1 MGVFSSQGTER
12 QRGTR
17 RTIWSTFS
25 AMVAVPVACL
35 VVLWGLVLALVIGG
49 AIGGP
54 DTPHHD
60 HEVVVDFVVVIGI
73 GLVIVIVGVTMMG
86 LFARRL
92 ARDVTVLEA
101 TARHLAD
108 EEMPAL
114 IERLSKGEQE
124 PVPAE
129 AAPRLRT
136 KTAEIA
142 RAEAAITSLQH
153 TAAVAAAGEARLRN
167 GIGQVF
173 VSLARRNQSL
183 LQRQLRLIDALEQK
197 ASDPATLADLFPL
210 DHLTTR
216 MRRHAEGLIIL
227 SGAAPGR
234 SWSEPVPVI
243 DVIRGAVAEVEDYKR
258 VTVLTRAEDA
268 VTGLA
273 AADMIH
279 LLAELIENATL
290 SSPSGTRVEVRAER
304 VANGFAIEIDDR
316 GLGIEA
322 GQLRTINQQMA
333 TPPDFDL
340 ANADQ
345 LGLFVVGK
353 LAARHGV
360 RVALRPSPY
369 GGTTAVALMPN
380 SIVVPANETEL
391 DTDPDFHAG
400 ADRLSG
406 LDLDHADALAL
417 TGRRP
422 VQPSLPEGAT
432 RRTEAPDDGFGRTR
446 DPAPAVPPPSFRLGS
461 PPPRLGAAGLAPPRP
476 GTPGLTPPSPE
487 APGLAPPRPDTPGP
501 AGPGRRTPGLTPP
514 GPGTPGLPSRR
525 PGRPDP
531 AAPDS
536 DPFGLRDPAP
546 AAPDSD
552 LFGLRDRAPA
562 APDPDPFGLRDRA
575 PAAPDP
581 DPFGLRDPA
590 PAAPDPDPFGL
601 RVAGGDPAPAARADT
616 DTDASAGRGPA
627 PSPQAAGTYRG
638 LPRRVRQASLNP
650 RLRDSSPAAARGA
663 RSDATPPSVT
673 RSPEEARS
681 LVASLQ
687 SGWQRGRETDVPDGE
702 PADTAQGAGRQ
713 DSEAPRGE
721 ETLWMSRD
729 LPDQASS

>member
-73 GLVIVIVGVTMMG
+73 GVVIVVVGATMMG

-92 ARDVTVLEA
+92 ARDVTDLQA

-114 IERLSKGEQE
+114 IERLRQGDQDPMPEQA
-124 PVPAE
+124 P
-129 AAPRLRT
+129 PRLRT

-142 RAEAAITSLQH
+142 QAEAAITSLQH

-216 MRRHAEGLIIL
+216 MRRHAEGLIIW

-268 VTGLA
+268 VAGLA

-322 GQLRTINQQMA
+322 GQLRTINQQLA
-333 TPPDFDL
+333 KPPDFDL

-353 LAARHGV
+353 LAARHAV

-369 GGTTAVALMPN
+369 GGTTAVVLMPN
-380 SIVVPANETEL
+380 SIVVPAHETEA
-391 DTDPDFHAG
+391 DTDPGLRAG
-400 ADRLSG
+400 TDPMSG
-406 LDLDHADALAL
+406 LDLDHIDALAL
-417 TGRRP
+417 TGQRP
-422 VQPSLPEGAT
+422 AQPSLPEGTT
-432 RRTEAPDDGFGRTR
+432 RRTEAPDDGFGLAR
-446 DPAPAVPPPSFRLGS
+446 DPAPPARDPVPAVPPPSFRLGT
-461 PPPRLGAAGLAPPRP
+461 PPPRLGGQGPAASGPVTPGLAPPGP
-476 GTPGLTPPSPE
+476 G
-487 APGLAPPRPDTPGP
+487 APGLAPPGRGIPPPALPRRSTPGLAPPGP
-501 AGPGRRTPGLTPP
+501 AASGPDTSGLAVPGRSTPGL
-514 GPGTPGLPSRR
+514 
-525 PGRPDP
+525 GRPDR
-531 AAPDS
+531 AA
-536 DPFGLRDPAP
+536 
-546 AAPDSD
+546 
-552 LFGLRDRAPA
+552 
-562 APDPDPFGLRDRA
+562 DPDPFGLRG
-575 PAAPDP
+575 PATDP
-581 DPFGLRDPA
+581 TPTPIPA
-590 PAAPDPDPFGL
+590 
-601 RVAGGDPAPAARADT
+601 
-616 DTDASAGRGPA
+616 TDASADPGPA
-627 PSPQAAGTYRG
+627 PGPQTAGTYRG
-638 LPRRVRQASLNP
+638 LPRRIRQASLNP
-650 RLRDSSPAAARGA
+650 HLRDSPRAAARGA
-663 RSDATPPSVT
+663 DADGTPSSLA

-687 SGWQRGRETDVPDGE
+687 SGWQRGRESDVPDGE
-702 PADTAQGAGRQ
+702 PADAAQGAGRQ

-729 LPDQASS
+729 WPDQASS

>member
-1 MGVFSSQGTER
+1 MGVFSSQGPER

-17 RTIWSTFS
+17 RTIWSTFA

-35 VVLWGLVLALVIGG
+35 VVLWGLVLGLVIGG

-60 HEVVVDFVVVIGI
+60 HEVVVDFVVVIGL
-73 GLVIVIVGVTMMG
+73 GLVVIIVGVTMMG

-92 ARDVTVLEA
+92 ARDVTGLEA

-114 IERLSKGEQE
+114 IERLRKGEQE
-124 PVPAE
+124 AIPAE

-142 RAEAAITSLQH
+142 QAEATITSLQH
-153 TAAVAAAGEARLRN
+153 TAGVAATGEARLRN

-268 VTGLA
+268 VAGLA

-322 GQLRTINQQMA
+322 GQLRTINQQLA
-333 TPPDFDL
+333 KPPDFDL

-380 SIVVPANETEL
+380 SIVVPASETDA
-391 DTDPDFHAG
+391 DTDPDLRPG
-400 ADRLSG
+400 TDRMSG

-417 TGRRP
+417 TGRHSVP
-422 VQPSLPEGAT
+422 PPSLPEGAT
-432 RRTEAPDDGFGRTR
+432 RRTEAPDEVFGLAR

-461 PPPRLGAAGLAPPRP
+461 PPPRLG
-476 GTPGLTPPSPE
+476 
-487 APGLAPPRPDTPGP
+487 TPGP
-501 AGPGRRTPGLTPP
+501 AGT
-514 GPGTPGLPSRR
+514 GPGTPGLAP
-525 PGRPDP
+525 PGPRRPDP
-531 AAPDS
+531 A
-536 DPFGLRDPAP
+536 PAN
-546 AAPDSD
+546 
-552 LFGLRDRAPA
+552 
-562 APDPDPFGLRDRA
+562 PDPFGLR
-575 PAAPDP
+575 AAA
-581 DPFGLRDPA
+581 GADPA
-590 PAAPDPDPFGL
+590 PAAETGANAGPGL
-601 RVAGGDPAPAARADT
+601 TP
-616 DTDASAGRGPA
+616 GP
-627 PSPQAAGTYRG
+627 QTAGTYRG
-638 LPRRVRQASLNP
+638 LPRRIRQASLNP
-650 RLRDSSPAAARGA
+650 HLRDRPPAAAQGA
-663 RSDATPPSVT
+663 HADGPPPSPA

-687 SGWQRGRETDVPDGE
+687 SGWRRGRESDVRDGE
-702 PADTAQGAGRQ
+702 PADTAQEAGRQ
-713 DSEAPRGE
+713 DSEAPPGE
-721 ETLWMSRD
+721 EALWTSRD
-729 LPDQASS
+729 WPDQASS

>member
-17 RTIWSTFS
+17 RTIWSTF
-25 AMVAVPVACL
+25 AVMVAVPVACL
-35 VVLWGLVLALVIGG
+35 VVLWGLVLGGVIGG

-54 DTPHHD
+54 DNPHHD

-73 GLVIVIVGVTMMG
+73 GLVIVIVAVTMMG
-86 LFARRL
+86 VFARRL
-92 ARDVTVLEA
+92 ARDVTGLEA

-114 IERLSKGEQE
+114 IERLRAGEQDAA
-124 PVPAE
+124 PAE
-129 AAPRLRT
+129 TAPKLRT

-153 TAAVAAAGEARLRN
+153 TAAVAAVGEARLRN

-268 VTGLA
+268 VAGLA

-322 GQLRTINQQMA
+322 GQLRTINQQLT

-369 GGTTAVALMPN
+369 GGTTAVVLMPN
-380 SIVVPANETEL
+380 SIVVPASEADG
-391 DTDPDFHAG
+391 DTDPG
-400 ADRLSG
+400 LRLGTDRMPA
-406 LDLDHADALAL
+406 LDLNHSEALAL
-417 TGRRP
+417 PSRHP
-422 VQPSLPEGAT
+422 AQPSLAEDAT
-432 RRTEAPDDGFGRTR
+432 GRTETPDGSFGLAR
-446 DPAPAVPPPSFRLGS
+446 DPAPAVAPPSFRLGS
-461 PPPRLGAAGLAPPRP
+461 PPPRLGTHGPPAPGPGTPDLAPPGPASP
-476 GTPGLTPPSPE
+476 GPASPGP
-487 APGLAPPRPDTPGP
+487 AAPRPDTPGP
-501 AGPGRRTPGLTPP
+501 AVPRPSPPGLGRP
-514 GPGTPGLPSRR
+514 GP
-525 PGRPDP
+525 
-531 AAPDS
+531 AA
-536 DPFGLRDPAP
+536 
-546 AAPDSD
+546 
-552 LFGLRDRAPA
+552 
-562 APDPDPFGLRDRA
+562 DPDPFGLRR
-575 PAAPDP
+575 PAADP
-581 DPFGLRDPA
+581 DPFGLRGPAADPTPTPTPA
-590 PAAPDPDPFGL
+590 P
-601 RVAGGDPAPAARADT
+601 
-616 DTDASAGRGPA
+616 DASAGPA
-627 PSPQAAGTYRG
+627 PSPEAAGTYRG

-650 RLRDSSPAAARGA
+650 HLRDSPRAAARGA
-663 RSDATPPSVT
+663 NDDGTPPSLT

-687 SGWQRGRETDVPDGE
+687 SGWQRGREGDVPDGE
-702 PADTAQGAGRQ
+702 PADTAQGAGRP

-721 ETLWMSRD
+721 EALWMSRD
-729 LPDQASS
+729 WPDQASS